1 MSLDPTPAD
10 AHASRFYFHLN
21 VRGRLLRD
29 RRGEELAGP
38 TAAHARG
45 FDIARALLGRRG
57 EGALD
62 PAACVL
68 RVADEQSRTLC
79 TIAFSEPQARAAEI
93 PAGTTPH
100 RSAPGRPRKR
110 ARRRAAAKPGRARR
124 VG

>member
-1 MSLDPTPAD
+1 MSLDPSPAD

-21 VRGRLLRD
+21 VKGRLLRD

-38 TAAHARG
+38 AAAHARG

-68 RVADEQSRTLC
+68 QVADAHSRTLC
-79 TIAFSEPQARAAEI
+79 TIAFSAKRPARAAEMATG
-93 PAGTTPH
+93 PTPH
-100 RSAPGRPRKR
+100 RAPGRLRKR
-110 ARRRAAAKPGRARR
+110 ARRRAAAKPGCARR
-124 VG
+124 AG